1 MQYFEDRS
9 LDGFYSILTT
19 ACVLPDDGPDLEALL
34 AIEGGD
40 AEDGYVPAMAVEVD
54 SEGDPGR
61 DDGALS
67 GPYNDAEDEEE
78 AEKVADQDM
87 EPLPEPS
94 KTEGP
99 CAVREDSQILLRTAS
114 RAVLEPKSA
123 EVSNGA
129 PPSLR
134 RAQPCAPKKLFQEDV
149 PDPNQTLKNKLEMI
163 KQMRPGSA
171 TGMQLLSCMIIFM
184 FVRRELERRLAAEKV
199 QLKGCS
205 WPIHYSAQE
214 LQGSVLVRFLA
225 AKVLTTWTR
234 SLGLWLPRAPVPLAP
249 ARKPSMKR
257 QERSSAHPPT
267 SPRLMRRIF
276 PQRSPRKPSRL
287 CLRRKLSLQKFL
299 RRRMSRGTSLARA
312 KRKPRLVGR
321 LQET

>member
-19 ACVLPDDGPDLEALL
+19 AWVLPEDGPDLEALL
-34 AIEGGD
+34 AIEDGD
-40 AEDGYVPAMAVEVD
+40 AEDGYGPAMAVEVD

-99 CAVREDSQILLRTAS
+99 CAVLDPREDSQILLRTAS
-114 RAVLEPKSA
+114 RAVLGGPVEPPNSGSAEPKSA

-134 RAQPCAPKKLFQEDV
+134 RAQPCTPKKLFQEDV
-149 PDPNQTLKNKLEMI
+149 PDPNQPLKNKLEMI

-171 TGMQLLSCMIIFM
+171 TGM
-184 FVRRELERRLAAEKV
+184 
-199 QLKGCS
+199 
-205 WPIHYSAQE
+205 
-214 LQGSVLVRFLA
+214 
-225 AKVLTTWTR
+225 
-234 SLGLWLPRAPVPLAP
+234 
-249 ARKPSMKR
+249 
-257 QERSSAHPPT
+257 
-267 SPRLMRRIF
+267 
-276 PQRSPRKPSRL
+276 
-287 CLRRKLSLQKFL
+287 
-299 RRRMSRGTSLARA
+299 
-312 KRKPRLVGR
+312 
-321 LQET
+321 